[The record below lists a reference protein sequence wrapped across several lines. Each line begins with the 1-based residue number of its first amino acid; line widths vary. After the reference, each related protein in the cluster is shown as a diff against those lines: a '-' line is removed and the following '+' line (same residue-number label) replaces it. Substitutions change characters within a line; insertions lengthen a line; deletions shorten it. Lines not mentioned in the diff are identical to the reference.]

1 MSRANDLT
9 VFRSNRENLLFWSL
23 CAFFGL
29 LMVMRYQHRGY
40 FIPDDWTMLG
50 SRMDHL
56 EQLGLDD
63 FILRRHNEH
72 LMGGM
77 VLWNFGLAKIF
88 GLRDYLPWIISLQFA
103 NCFVSWVTYQ
113 YLKRLRVSV
122 VVAAV
127 IAPFLM
133 IWAPF
138 NQISFSAPHAIFTI
152 ALALVMTHFA
162 LAVLLPPSG
171 RRAFLGAGLACLGI
185 FINSVCVAIAP
196 VTVIALMLQK
206 RWRSAV
212 VASVPMSMYLIWHVT
227 YQKLPSSNRWATISG
242 QEFVQ
247 TRDIHLFFT
256 FTWKILSRTI
266 WPDTSPLAAMIFVI
280 LVTIGLSICIRR
292 GGEQRLVSI
301 CAVAASAI
309 YIFGFTW
316 SRGYVLEK
324 IFQFQPYSRYAAVVA
339 ILLFPLAILPI
350 TICAR
355 HLVLF
360 TKFPRSASIVV
371 ATILVVT
378 VTIFNVHQRNGS
390 DPGHIKFKKSGIEI
404 LKLANDPRLS
414 TYPQSEFVFGDRW
427 QFDLTY
433 SDIVR
438 FKRIGWL

>member
-1 MSRANDLT
+1 MSPANDPI
-9 VFRSNRENLLFWSL
+9 VFRSDRRNLLFWLL
-23 CAFFGL
+23 CAFFAI
-29 LMVMRYQHRGY
+29 LMVMRYQHRAY

-50 SRMDHL
+50 SRLDHL

-88 GLRDYLPWIISLQFA
+88 GLRDYLPWLISLQFA

-113 YLKRLRVSV
+113 YLKRLQVSV
-122 VVAAV
+122 VTAAV
-127 IAPFLM
+127 VAPFLM

-138 NQISFSAPHAIFTI
+138 TQVSFSAPHAIFTI
-152 ALALVMTHFA
+152 ALALMMGYFA
-162 LAVLLPPSG
+162 LAVLSPPSG

-185 FINSVCVAIAP
+185 FIHSACVAIAP

-206 RWRSAV
+206 RWRSV
-212 VASVPMSMYLIWHVT
+212 VAASVPIAMYLIWHVT
-227 YQKLPSSNRWATISG
+227 YQKLPSSNRRETVSV
-242 QEFVQ
+242 QEIVQ

-266 WPDTSPLAAMIFVI
+266 WPVTSPLAAMIFMI
-280 LVTIGLSICIRR
+280 LVSFGLSICIRR
-292 GGEQRLVSI
+292 GGEQRLISI

-316 SRGYVLEK
+316 SRGFVLEK
-324 IFQFQPYSRYAAVVA
+324 IFQVEPYSRYAAVIFV
-339 ILLFPLAILPI
+339 ILFPLAILPI

-355 HLVLF
+355 YLILF
-360 TKFPRSASIVV
+360 TKFSQSASMV
-371 ATILVVT
+371 AAIFLLIT
-378 VTIFNVHQRNGS
+378 VTIFNIHQRNSS
-390 DPGHIKFKKSGIEI
+390 DPGDIKFKKSRIEI
-404 LKLANDPRLS
+404 IKLTNDLGLS
-414 TYPQSEFVFGDRW
+414 TYPPSEFVFGDHW

-433 SDIVR
+433 SDIAR
-438 FKRIGWL
+438 FKRSGWL